1 MAYIPTVFERAPGL
15 PYQEVSM
22 LKRLRGCDLLKV
34 LTVICDNDAS
44 PSRNGLAVVRRVMNE
59 GLNIED
65 RLPILSTHRIEKAD
79 SHERVSHGVYRST
92 KLELPVEILPQ
103 IDLPDYATAETLEDG
118 LTVISF
124 N

>member
-15 PYQEVSM
+15 PSKEVSM
-22 LKRLRGCDLLKV
+22 LMRLSAYDLFKV
-34 LTVICDNDAS
+34 IAVVCDNDAN
-44 PSRNGLAVVRRVMNE
+44 PSRNGLAVVRLHKNE
-59 GLNIED
+59 VLDTEG

-92 KLELPVEILPQ
+92 KLELPVGVLPQ

-118 LTVISF
+118 LTVVSF